1 MTGIQAVLLPVGAEV
16 YALGIDWVREV
27 VAGPEVAPLVTAPPF
42 VVGLFN
48 LRGQI
53 VPLFDT
59 AALLGVGRADPV
71 PGAAPFAAVVETA
84 DGLAGLAA
92 SALPW
97 RSELG
102 AASGPSERPGT
113 AGVHRDGDR
122 VVVLLDPAALLTPE
136 RLRGDAR
143 EPAPSGAAPW
153 RP

>member
-1 MTGIQAVLLPVGAEV
+1 MQAVLLPVGAEV
-16 YALGIDWVREV
+16 YALDIDWVREV

-59 AALLGVGRADPV
+59 AALLGVGRPGPDPAAG
-71 PGAAPFAAVVETA
+71 PAPFAAVVETP

-92 SALPW
+92 TALPW
-97 RSELG
+97 RTELG
-102 AASGPSERPGT
+102 AVTGPSERPGT

-122 VVVLLDPAALLTPE
+122 VVVRLDPAVLLTPE
-136 RLRGDAR
+136 RLRGDTR
-143 EPAPSGAAPW
+143 EQSPTGAGPW